1 MAEDAKFM
9 TAIITVRELFKSFDG
24 RPVLTGL
31 ACAVQKGTITT
42 IMGLSGSGKS
52 VLLKLLLGL
61 ERPDSGSILLDQ
73 EDMVSMSGRK
83 VNEVRRRFGVL
94 FQDAALFDSMSVLE
108 NVAFPI
114 REHLRLPEAK
124 IREVAEEKLSM
135 VGMRDHQR
143 KFPEEL
149 SGGMR
154 KRVGM
159 ARALALDPE
168 IVFFDEPTSGL
179 DPITRAA
186 IYNLIERTHQ
196 KVMGTYLL
204 VSHDLEGV
212 LEISD
217 ELMMLWEGKIVAKGS
232 PDEIRSSED
241 PVIRQF
247 VTGSLHGPID
257 VEMAH

>member
-1 MAEDAKFM
+1 M
-9 TAIITVRELFKSFDG
+9 TAIITVQELFKSFDG

-31 ACAVQKGTITT
+31 ACAVEKGTITT

-61 ERPDSGSILLDQ
+61 ERPDSGSILLDR
-73 EDMVSMSGRK
+73 EDMVSMSGKK

-124 IREVAEEKLSM
+124 IRELAEEKLSM
-135 VGMRDHQR
+135 VGMRDHQT

-186 IYNLIERTHQ
+186 IYNLIERTHE

-241 PVIRQF
+241 PVVRQF